1 MARGEE
7 GTTRWRLL
15 VDTFTPLPRP
25 SIFVNPSIF
34 VLGCS
39 RALSQEPNQDGTLTT
54 LQNPSREHE
63 RARWTC
69 QRCSSAL
76 GGHGQALF
84 SPGPSALPVSP
95 GLPMHVQR
103 CHRFCFTV
111 PRERSAPILQPSRT
125 ETLIKLFENPIKML
139 YESVCHWQRF
149 REENQATPKAK
160 KQ

>member
-1 MARGEE
+1 MSMLLLSP
-7 GTTRWRLL
+7 WR
-15 VDTFTPLPRP
+15 T
-25 SIFVNPSIF
+25 
-34 VLGCS
+34 
-39 RALSQEPNQDGTLTT
+39 
-54 LQNPSREHE
+54 
-63 RARWTC
+63 
-69 QRCSSAL
+69 
-76 GGHGQALF
+76 HGQALF

-139 YESVCHWQRF
+139 YESVCHRQRF

-160 KQ
+160 KTIKRESSSLIRPLVCFTVNGFWVLQTAAGPVGPVSQCGDDEEGCFLASGWVFLLSSL